1 MLTLPF
7 FNRKKAPLP
16 EVAPTAAF
24 AERLSDMVQA
34 DRQAVGDARSL
45 RDIEPRRRPNRPII
59 SAKAVP
65 VKPARQARSAAPS
78 ASKEPAKSM
87 ATKAATV
94 KVNPSS
100 APPAAPVAQPP
111 TKRTA
116 AAKAKREAAAKAP
129 VAPSPKAR
137 AIVAKAAVKPSV
149 KAEKPKAKA
158 PSKPSSGTNSQFECF
173 REFAKGQKL
182 SVARKGEDFINPLT
196 QQAWVTWQEA
206 SRHARAETE
215 KPLFD
220 EIAALKK
227 LVDAVSHAPIQSSS
241 PNALDDLTVVVK
253 RLAVSLHQADG
264 SNPLAQRAMDYLHAH
279 GLIGLRIDLSR
290 TA

>member
-1 MLTLPF
+1 
-7 FNRKKAPLP
+7 
-16 EVAPTAAF
+16 
-24 AERLSDMVQA
+24 
-34 DRQAVGDARSL
+34 
-45 RDIEPRRRPNRPII
+45 
-59 SAKAVP
+59 
-65 VKPARQARSAAPS
+65 
-78 ASKEPAKSM
+78 M

-94 KVNPSS
+94 KVNPSF
-100 APPAAPVAQPP
+100 APPAAPVAQPA
-111 TKRTA
+111 TKRT
-116 AAKAKREAAAKAP
+116 AAAKAP

-158 PSKPSSGTNSQFECF
+158 PSKPSSGTNSQFERF